1 MKVLCIPAFK
11 RAEKGT
17 SGHYKKSA
25 ARMLCSD
32 IFFIESILSEYRL
45 VHKRADRCE
54 AEVKGTNIFS
64 VFKESVLNDRQGHLF
79 YFKGKHVTK

>member
-17 SGHYKKSA
+17 SGHYKKLA

-32 IFFIESILSEYRL
+32 VFLLNLFCQNADWSTKEQTGARQKLKVQIYL
-45 VHKRADRCE
+45 VCLK
-54 AEVKGTNIFS
+54 K
-64 VFKESVLNDRQGHLF
+64 LF
-79 YFKGKHVTK
+79 